1 MIPLNVEWAWDV
13 GHLTLVVGAGVAA
26 VLTWVLFSLAGG
38 HQTSAEPA
46 SGRGRRGGRCP
57 ALKVED
63 ITPDLTIP
71 KLFVQKAKH
80 YGSHKV
86 AMREKEFGIWM
97 PITWQQYYDNVK
109 YIALGLKKLGLQRG
123 DKVAMIGDNRPEG
136 LWTEMAA
143 MCVGG
148 VAIWLFR
155 DCLMEEVKYIIDHS
169 DTRFFVGEGQEE
181 VDKALLIR
189 GECPKMEKVVWD
201 DPKGM
206 RNYDDD
212 LLISLKEVM
221 DLGRQLD
228 AEQPDLFEAE
238 VDTGRGDEVALL
250 FYTSGTT
257 ALPKGALLTHYN
269 MLTMGAALMDV
280 DPCYETDDFVS
291 YLPFAWIGEQMMS
304 VSCGLQ
310 VGFTINFP
318 EEPDTA
324 QDNIREIGPH
334 VMFAPPRMY
343 EGFVRDVQVKHL
355 DATWGKRKLYN
366 LAQKIGYTV
375 ADLRFEKKPVGWY
388 WKPLQ
393 WLAHAVCFKKL
404 TDHLGLSRIRNCYTG
419 GAAMGP
425 DHFRFF
431 HAMGV
436 NLKQIYGQTEIAGI
450 SVVHR
455 GGDIKFDSVGLA
467 LPGTEVAI
475 TDDGEIISKS
485 PSVFIG
491 YYKNDEATAK
501 TLVDGWLYSG
511 DKGYIDEDGHL
522 VVFDRTKDVMT
533 LSDGSIFAPQFL
545 ETRIKFSPYLQDAW
559 VIGHERGFITAVIC
573 IDYNVT
579 GKWADEHKLN
589 YTSYPE
595 LSQQSEVYDL
605 VASQLREV
613 NKTLKPVAKIKKF
626 VNLYKPF
633 DADDDELTR
642 TRKLRRAF
650 VEDRYR
656 DIVDALY
663 GEVDKLHMDTTIT
676 YEDGR
681 QSRIVTDLA
690 IGFLEE

>member
-1 MIPLNVEWAWDV
+1 MIPLNVEWASQV
-13 GHLTLVVGAGVAA
+13 GHLGQFMVWVGGAALALV
-26 VLTWVLFSLAGG
+26 FMCLAGPVAG
-38 HQTSAEPA
+38 AA
-46 SGRGRRGGRCP
+46 GRKSRSKTCP
-57 ALKVED
+57 ALTIEE

-80 YGSHKV
+80 YGTHKV
-86 AMREKEFGIWM
+86 AMREKEFGIWV
-97 PITWQQYYDNVK
+97 PITWQEYYDNVK
-109 YIALGLKKLGLQRG
+109 YIALGMKKLGLGRG

-136 LWTEMAA
+136 LWAEMAT
-143 MCVGG
+143 MCIGA
-148 VAIWLFR
+148 VAIWLFQ

-169 DTRFFVGEGQEE
+169 DTKFFVGEGQEE
-181 VDKALLIR
+181 VDKALSIR
-189 GECPKMEKVVWD
+189 EECPKMTKVIWD

-206 RNYDDD
+206 RNYDED
-212 LLISLKEVM
+212 LLISLEKVM
-221 DLGRQLD
+221 DLGKQLD

-238 VDTGRGDEVALL
+238 VAAGRSEDVALL

-269 MLTMGAALMDV
+269 MLTMGSALMAV
-280 DPCYETDDFVS
+280 DPCYESDDFVS

-304 VSCGLQ
+304 ISCGLQ

-318 EEPDTA
+318 EEPETA
-324 QDNIREIGPH
+324 QENIREIGPH

-343 EGFVRDVQVKHL
+343 EGFVRNVQVKHL
-355 DATWGKRKLYN
+355 DASWIKRKMYN
-366 LAQKIGYTV
+366 LAHKIGYHI

-388 WKPLQ
+388 WIPLN

-404 TDHLGLSRIRNCYTG
+404 TDHLGLSRIRSCYTG

-455 GGDIKFDSVGLA
+455 DGDIKFDSVGLP
-467 LPGTEVAI
+467 LPGTEVKI

-491 YYKNDEATAK
+491 YYKNDEATVK
-501 TLVDGWLYSG
+501 TLIDGWLYSG

-559 VIGHERGFITAVIC
+559 VIGHERDYITAVIC
-573 IDYNVT
+573 IDYNVV
-579 GKWADEHKLN
+579 GKWADEHKIN

-595 LSQQSEVYDL
+595 LSQQPAVYDL
-605 VASQLREV
+605 VATQLREV
-613 NKTLKPVAKIKKF
+613 NKTLKPVAKIRKF
-626 VNLYKPF
+626 VNLYKPL

-663 GEVDKLHMDTTIT
+663 GDARGLHMDTTIT

-690 IGFLEE
+690 IGFLDE